1 VTSATWRAGSL
12 PRWKR
17 MRQVDAR
24 EIPTTS
30 APNMG
35 ASRCQPM
42 VLPGGYREMRI
53 WAKSPGSSPA
63 SIAARSCSQARSSGR
78 GSVGTSFQDS

>member
-1 VTSATWRAGSL
+1 MTPATWRAGPL

-24 EIPTTS
+24 EIPTTV

-42 VLPGGYREMRI
+42 VLPGGDLETRI
-53 WAKSPGSSPA
+53 WAN
-63 SIAARSCSQARSSGR
+63 R
-78 GSVGTSFQDS
+78 